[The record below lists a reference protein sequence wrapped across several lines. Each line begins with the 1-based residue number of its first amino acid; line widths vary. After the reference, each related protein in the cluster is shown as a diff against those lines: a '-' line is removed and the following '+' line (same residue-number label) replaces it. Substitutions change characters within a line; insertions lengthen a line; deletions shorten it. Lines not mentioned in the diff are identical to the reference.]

1 MLSPRG
7 IIMRRKD
14 LILALL
20 VVTVWGANFTVIK
33 LGLAGVPSMLLV
45 ALRYTFTALPAI
57 AFIKRPN
64 VEWYYCLAYGLT
76 VGVGQFACLFYAM
89 EIGMPAGI
97 ASVVMQSQ
105 AFFTL
110 LLGVVFLREVMRQ
123 EQVVGLVVASVGL
136 YLVGSNSGVD
146 ALTSIPPAALIL
158 TAAGAAFW
166 GLSNI
171 IVRLAA
177 DRAASRGEQ
186 LNGLSLL
193 VWSSLVPPLPLLAL
207 ALMLNTPETLWRA
220 LSSLNAQSI
229 FAVVYLVVGATLFGF
244 GAWSNLLSKYPASKV
259 APLSLLVPVTGL
271 ITAQIVLAEQL
282 TKVQWLGGLVI
293 LFGLAIANFGQAL
306 AQRFQRA
313 GKRLTPGG

>member
-1 MLSPRG
+1 
-7 IIMRRKD
+7 MRRKD

-110 LLGVVFLREVMRQ
+110 LLGVVFLREVMRP

>member
-110 LLGVVFLREVMRQ
+110 LLGVVFLREVMRP